1 MTHLKPALIPFLAL
15 IRKDLI
21 LYVSDRRALLMH
33 LVLPIVIAAFFG
45 SVFGG
50 GTTKGG
56 GIDVALVQQDTSEA
70 GARIAAGLKK
80 ESSLHVTPMTL
91 EQAEQAVRK
100 GSQAVAIVLPAGFSE
115 AAGTAM
121 FARTDKPSIRLMYD
135 PSQPAVLAM
144 VKGMLTQQVMQVVSA
159 EMFGGPMGQK
169 FVDRTLRE
177 VDEATAADARE
188 GTRNAALHDILVASR
203 KLQAQDGKDD
213 KAAAPAGLGEPF
225 TTHDESL
232 SGAPTVAGYN
242 PYAHA
247 FAGMGVQ
254 FILFMGM
261 NIGIGMLQQR
271 REGIWNRLLAAP
283 VGLSLVVAARAASA
297 AIIASCLLCVVFA
310 VAVLAFGVSVSSVAG
325 FVGLAIGFGLLTA
338 SFGLLIAAYGKT
350 PEAARGIAMFA
361 TLILVMLG
369 GAWVPTFLFPGW
381 VQQLTLI
388 VPTRWAVS
396 GLDAVTWRGLDAM
409 AVLPAIGVEFAFA
422 AVFIAIAMA
431 RFRRT

>member
-1 MTHLKPALIPFLAL
+1 MTALTPFLAL
-15 IRKDLI
+15 VRKDLI
-21 LYVSDRRALLMH
+21 LYLSDRRALLMH

-50 GTTKGG
+50 GTAKGG
-56 GIDVALVQQDTSEA
+56 GIDVALVQLDTSDA
-70 GARIAAGLKK
+70 GARIAAGLKA
-80 ESSLHVTPMTL
+80 ESTLHVTPMTL
-91 EQAEQAVRK
+91 GQAEQAVRK

-121 FARTDKPSIRLMYD
+121 FTPAEKPRIRLLYD

-159 EMFGGPMGQK
+159 EMLGGPMGQK
-169 FVDRTLRE
+169 LVDTTLRQI
-177 VDEATAADARE
+177 DERAGANTATAQ
-188 GTRNAALHDILVASR
+188 GTRDADLRDMLVASR
-203 KLQAQDGKDD
+203 KLQAQPQANG
-213 KAAAPAGLGEPF
+213 AAPAGLGEPF
-225 TTHDESL
+225 TTQDEGL
-232 SGAPTVAGYN
+232 NGTPALAGYN

-261 NIGIGMLQQR
+261 NMGIGMLQAR

-283 VGLSLVVAARAASA
+283 VSLSLVVGARAASA
-297 AIIASCLLCVVFA
+297 AIIASCLLCLIFA
-310 VAVLAFGVSVSSVAG
+310 VGVLAFGVTVSSVAG
-325 FVGLAIGFGLLTA
+325 FIGLAAGFGLLTA
-338 SFGLLIAAYGKT
+338 GFGLLIAAYGRT

-381 VQQLTLI
+381 VQQLTLV
-388 VPTRWAVS
+388 VPTRWAIS

-409 AVLPAIGVEFAFA
+409 AALPAIGVEFAFA
-422 AVFIAIAMA
+422 AVFIAVAMA

>member
-1 MTHLKPALIPFLAL
+1 MTALTPFLAL
-15 IRKDLI
+15 VRKDLI

-50 GTTKGG
+50 STSKGG
-56 GIDVALVQQDTSEA
+56 GIDVALVQLDTSEA
-70 GARIAAGLKK
+70 GARIAAGLKG
-80 ESSLHVTPMTL
+80 ESTLHVTPMTL
-91 EQAEQAVRK
+91 DQAEQAVRK

-121 FARTDKPSIRLMYD
+121 FARSDKPRIRLMYD

-144 VKGMLTQQVMQVVSA
+144 VKGMLTQQVMQVISA
-159 EMFGGPMGQK
+159 EMFGGPMGRK
-169 FVDRTLRE
+169 VVDRTLAQLA
-177 VDEATAADARE
+177 VSGAGNGSNDALR
-188 GTRNAALHDILVASR
+188 DILVATR
-203 KLQAQDGKDD
+203 KLQAQPQDAQGNR
-213 KAAAPAGLGEPF
+213 PAGLAEPF
-225 TTHDESL
+225 TTQDESL

-261 NIGIGMLQQR
+261 NMGIGMLQAR

-283 VGLSLVVAARAASA
+283 VSLALVVGARAASA
-297 AIIASCLLCVVFA
+297 AIIASCLLCVIFA
-310 VAVLAFGVSVSSVAG
+310 VAVLAFGVSVSSIAG

-338 SFGLLIAAYGKT
+338 GFGLLIAAYGRT

-369 GAWVPTFLFPGW
+369 GAWVPTFVFPSW
-381 VQQLTLI
+381 VQQLTLV
-388 VPTRWAVS
+388 VPTRWAIS
-396 GLDAVTWRGLDAM
+396 GLDAVTWRGLDAV
-409 AVLPAIGVEFAFA
+409 AVLPAIGVECAFA

-431 RFRRT
+431 RFKRT